1 MAVGDRNV
9 VALTTIDTLSTA
21 CIAASE
27 TRRRS
32 LRRATLHSPYAS
44 NYKHAV
50 THSEMTGRE
59 KWSPLRKPFFTVHAR
74 SKVKIIGVICEEGTT
89 LWAHNDLQLLG
100 VFIIQTGRMHMGR
113 ADRGVHIGD

>member
-9 VALTTIDTLSTA
+9 IALTTIDALSTA

-44 NYKHAV
+44 DYKHAV

-59 KWSPLRKPFFTVHAR
+59 KWSPLRKPFSTVHVR
-74 SKVKIIGVICEEGTT
+74 SKVKIIGVICEEGVTIP
-89 LWAHNDLQLLG
+89 APSA
-100 VFIIQTGRMHMGR
+100 IAYMSRISR
-113 ADRGVHIGD
+113 AGDYQPPVLCI